1 VFDWKKCETI
11 DAEVNYIGKT
21 KESSMKAALFS
32 LCTIFFSMSAFA
44 QPGHDGHL
52 VFSEG
57 KIHAHLSWEHGPDSS
72 GGESKMRLEWHDGA
86 THALIE
92 PGLPFSVSLWM
103 PSMGHGSAPTQIQT
117 VLNAKG
123 DVVIGTYLV
132 TNMYFLMAREVAPE
146 PIPASAP
153 ESEKKPKPKNHSI
166 TESLK
171 SAISTI
177 TRTSAPPKTTV
188 EQIKDKWTELISSI
202 SAQNHSLTFILSM
215 VNLTAVDGEGLHL
228 TFPYSL
234 HKEKIE
240 EHKNRKIIEEC
251 LAAKFGEP
259 IRLVCALAPSA
270 APPTPAAD
278 AELTG
283 LALEFGGEVV
293 S

>member
-1 VFDWKKCETI
+1 VEKVLAKD
-11 DAEVNYIGKT
+11 VPG
-21 KESSMKAALFS
+21 
-32 LCTIFFSMSAFA
+32 AFA
-44 QPGHDGHL
+44 LITELNEDGMNWEQFGLDLLACLSALLALNVGTAVPDAAAADFSSDALKRLKTLAGQTSSHDL
-52 VFSEG
+52 QRFT
-57 KIHAHLSWEHGPDSS
+57 DSAIVRRNQIKTAPLPELPLQLLAIEFA
-72 GGESKMRLEWHDGA
+72 GGA
-86 THALIE
+86 
-92 PGLPFSVSLWM
+92 P
-103 PSMGHGSAPTQIQT
+103 SAPTHAPT
-117 VLNAKG
+117 TGAS
-123 DVVIGTYLV
+123 
-132 TNMYFLMAREVAPE
+132 MPAREVAPE